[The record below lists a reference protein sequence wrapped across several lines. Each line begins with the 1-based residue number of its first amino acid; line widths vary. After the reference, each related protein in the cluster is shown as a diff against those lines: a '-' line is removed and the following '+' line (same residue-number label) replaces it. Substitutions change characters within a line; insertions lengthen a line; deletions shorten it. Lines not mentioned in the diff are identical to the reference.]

1 MDLTSAAVEE
11 KMGRLKAIIAQL
23 GPTLVAFSGGVDSSF
38 LLAMAAAVLHD
49 QVVALMTLS
58 PATPPE
64 DAQHATAL
72 AQSLP
77 VRLLTLPHNEL
88 AIPAYAA
95 NPTNRCYFCKD
106 SLYGICRREAG
117 RLALR
122 SIADGVNTDDLKDYR
137 PGLRA
142 ATEYG
147 IVHPLVEAQFTKAEI
162 RHASQLLGLPTWD
175 RPASP
180 CLSSRVPYGTPITA
194 AMLAQIAQG
203 EAFLRSLGLKE
214 LRVRHHGGSARIEIA
229 TEDFLKV
236 LPPEVIRTIAARLR
250 RLGFTAVRLDMAG
263 YTSGVFNVGLQRG

>member
-11 KMGRLKAIIAQL
+11 KMGRLKAILAQL
-23 GPTLVAFSGGVDSSF
+23 GPTLVAFSGGVGSSF

-49 QVVALMTLS
+49 QVVALITLS

-77 VRLLTLPHNEL
+77 VRLLAIPHNEL

-106 SLYGICRREAG
+106 SLYGICRREAS

-229 TEDFLKV
+229 TEDFPKV

>member
-11 KMGRLKAIIAQL
+11 KMGRLKAILAQL

-49 QVVALMTLS
+49 QVVALITLS

-64 DAQHATAL
+64 DAQQATAL

-77 VRLLTLPHNEL
+77 VRLLAIPHNEL

-106 SLYGICRREAG
+106 SLYGICRREAS

-229 TEDFLKV
+229 TADFPKV
-236 LPPEVIRTIAARLR
+236 LPPEVLRTIAARLR